1 MASMFREHDGGL
13 EWRAG
18 HETLRVEPWGPD
30 AVRVRAVLGDIRDD
44 IPGALLERPPAD
56 GARITVPDLTG
67 LRVFRNGLGSP
78 TDPLPPASLVNGRLT
93 AELTPEGRLRFLRS
107 RDGRELLAERR
118 AHFWWPGSRVH
129 TPVGHG
135 YQRLEQHFAA
145 YEGERLHG
153 LGQHQEGR
161 LDRKNTVVDL
171 VQRNTEVSIPF
182 VLSSRGYGF
191 LWNSPAVGRVE
202 LAENGTRWVADG
214 ARQIDYW
221 ITAGERPADLLRAYA
236 DATGHAPEFPEWAT
250 GFWQCK
256 LRYRSQEEL
265 LGVARE
271 HRRRGLPMSVIVADF
286 FHWTRLGDLKF
297 DPEEWPDPAAMVR
310 ELDALGIR
318 LMVSVWPSVSQSSEN
333 YQEMERRGLL
343 VANEY
348 GTAAHATWIDKGSD
362 DRISVAFVD
371 PTNPEARDFFWSTA
385 RRNYQELGINLW
397 WLDACEPEMKPAHPA
412 NLRYYAGHGQEVAN
426 LYPREMARIFHEGM
440 AASGRTDGMS
450 FSRSAWAGSQ
460 RYGTAVWSGDIG
472 TDFAALRAQIAA
484 GLSIG
489 LSGIPWWTTDIGGFH
504 GGDPDDPA
512 YREVVIRWFQFGTF
526 CPIFRLHG
534 FRLPWL
540 PLGGR
545 MTGGPNEVWSYG
557 AEAYRI
563 MAQHLRLRERIRPY
577 LAEQMRTASRA
588 GLPPMRPLF
597 LEFPDDER
605 AWDVADQ
612 FLLGPDLLVAPVTEA
627 GATAREVYLPAGARW
642 TCAWTGAVHEGGGAV
657 RSAAPLERI
666 PLFLRDGARLPIREE
681 D

>member
-13 EWRAG
+13 EWRG
-18 HETLRVEPWGPD
+18 QHETLRVEPWGD
-30 AVRVRAVLGDIRDD
+30 HAVRVRAVLGPVRDD
-44 IPGALLERPPAD
+44 IPGALLERPANG

-78 TDPLPPASLVNGRLT
+78 TDPLPPATLVNGRLT
-93 AELTPEGRLRFLRS
+93 AELTAEGHLRFLRTED
-107 RDGRELLAERR
+107 DGELLAERR

-135 YQRLEQHFAA
+135 YRRLEQHFAA
-145 YEGERLHG
+145 YPDERLYG

-161 LDRKNTVVDL
+161 LDRKHTVVDL
-171 VQRNTEVSIPF
+171 VQRNTEITIPF
-182 VLSSRGYGF
+182 LLSSRGYGL

-202 LAENGTRWVADG
+202 LADNGTRWVADS

-221 ITAGERPADLLRAYA
+221 ITAAPTPAGILSGYA
-236 DATGHAPEFPEWAT
+236 DATGHAPEFPDWAT

-256 LRYRSQEEL
+256 LRYRTQEEL
-265 LGVARE
+265 LAVARE
-271 HRRRGLPMSVIVADF
+271 HKRRGLPMSVIVADF
-286 FHWTRLGDLKF
+286 FHWTRLGDWKF
-297 DPEEWPDPAAMVR
+297 DPEEWPDPAAMVA
-310 ELDALGIR
+310 ELAELGIR

-333 YQEMERRGLL
+333 FDEMERRGLL
-343 VANEY
+343 AANEY
-348 GTAAHATWIDKGSD
+348 GTAHHATWTDKGSD
-362 DRISVAFVD
+362 RRISVAFFD
-371 PTNPEARDFFWSTA
+371 ATHPEARDYVWAKA
-385 RRNYQELGINLW
+385 RENYQAHGINLW

-412 NLRYYAGHGQEVAN
+412 NLRYHAGHGQEVAN
-426 LYPREMARIFHEGM
+426 LYPREVARTFHEGM
-440 AASGRTDGMS
+440 AASGDPDGMS

-472 TDFAALRAQIAA
+472 TDFATLRAQIAA

-489 LSGIPWWTTDIGGFH
+489 VSGIPWWTTDIGGFH

-512 YREVVIRWFQFGTF
+512 YREVVIRWFQFGAF

-540 PLGGR
+540 PLGGE

-557 AEAYRI
+557 EQAYAI
-563 MAQHLRLRERIRPY
+563 MSDYLHRRERIRPY
-577 LAEQMRTASRA
+577 LAEQMRTAARE
-588 GLPPMRPLF
+588 GLPVMRPLF
-597 LEFPDDER
+597 LEFPGDE
-605 AWDVADQ
+605 ASWTVADQ

-627 GATAREVYLPAGARW
+627 GAVTRGVYLPAGAAW
-642 TCAWTGAVHEGGGAV
+642 TCAWTGATHPGGATV
-657 RSAAPLERI
+657 TLDAPLDRI
-666 PLFLRDGARLPIREE
+666 PLLMRDGARLPIRGT